1 MWHDKNTY
9 AVYQYYP
16 IMISNH
22 KLQKIL
28 GPASSTQIKNQLS
41 DVSWI
46 VWKVSK
52 YGVLLLRIFPY
63 SEWIRRFTEQIS
75 VFSPIRGNMDQK
87 KLRILTLFRQRLK
100 HIKLTFHVPCIN
112 DQWSVQKLT
121 DFRNSQ
127 WISNFLMLCRRY
139 NLRKQNNKIFLWL
152 SKAFYLSHSFNLFKL
167 AGQRTLEEVTVFSLC
182 KQLH

>member
-63 SEWIRRFTEQIS
+63 SEWDLQSRSPYSVQYGEIWTRKNS
-75 VFSPIRGNMDQK
+75 VFWHFLGNVSN
-87 KLRILTLFRQRLK
+87 T
-100 HIKLTFHVPCIN
+100 LTFHVPCIN